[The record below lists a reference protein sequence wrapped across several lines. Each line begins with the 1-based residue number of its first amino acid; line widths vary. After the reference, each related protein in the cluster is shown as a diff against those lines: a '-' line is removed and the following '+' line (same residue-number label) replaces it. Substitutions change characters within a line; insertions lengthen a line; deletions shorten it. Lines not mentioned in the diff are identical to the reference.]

1 MSFGFRL
8 GWQPSA
14 ASPPSL
20 PFGSV
25 AFSQG
30 GAHALCRCVGEACI
44 ASSPSENGKRLQS
57 AAESWVAGTLGILAR
72 TNTLKSTGV
81 AYQCRVLDIKY
92 EEIVDALGVIP
103 PEDQRTAALVADV
116 SQATRWGKTRGPTA
130 AADIERAFGNLGTL
144 VHRLHCQAGGAADGG
159 LGDLGFQALA
169 RKVCSQL
176 TTTAEKKTAKA
187 SASSSKAES
196 ESFIIF
202 LHESVKE
209 VFTSFFSTLREQ
221 ARLRRH
227 FAVGPDGKQPLIDFA
242 AAVLEV
248 REVHLP
254 HRLREASERG
264 ALKRHE
270 QSDSH
275 KALLSRLSDLE
286 AAFKAGTAA
295 PTAGRPKKETPLKPT
310 RWGPTKADGDETA
323 DTDGVVSPIGGK
335 RQKPAAVTPSFE
347 AGSITSLYV
356 SDKDGKRDMPAGKFH
371 AVECFEYLAGQQFPK
386 SHSTQWPCT
395 WFSLVHSCKRDGT
408 DTGCSQCDSR
418 REAEKNGKAPNKLSA
433 ANWAKLKGACS
444 EKTAASLKGP

>member
-1 MSFGFRL
+1 M
-8 GWQPSA
+8 
-14 ASPPSL
+14 
-20 PFGSV
+20 
-25 AFSQG
+25 
-30 GAHALCRCVGEACI
+30 
-44 ASSPSENGKRLQS
+44 QS
-57 AAESWVAGTLGILAR
+57 AAESWVAGILGILAR

-144 VHRLHCQAGGAADGG
+144 LHRLHCQAGGAADGG

-176 TTTAEKKTAKA
+176 TTTGEKKTAKA

-209 VFTSFFSTLREQ
+209 VFTSFFATLREQ

-227 FAVGPDGKQPLIDFA
+227 FAVGTDGKQPLIDFA

-254 HRLREASERG
+254 HRLREATERG

-275 KALLSRLSDLE
+275 KALLSRLSDIE
-286 AAFKAGTAA
+286 AALKGKSLLST
-295 PTAGRPKKETPLKPT
+295 TDTSGIRPPKDKPKDRPT

-323 DTDGVVSPIGGK
+323 DTEGVTSPGGGK
-335 RQKPAAVTPSFE
+335 RQRPASVTPSFE
-347 AGSITSLYV
+347 AGSVTSLYV
-356 SDKDGKRDMPAGKFH
+356 SDKDGKRDMPAGRFH
-371 AVECFEYLAGQQFPK
+371 AVECFEHLAGQQFPRM
-386 SHSTQWPCT
+386 HSTQWPCT
-395 WFSLVHSCKRDGT
+395 WFSLVGSCKRDNT
-408 DTGCSQCDSR
+408 ENGCSQCDSR

-433 ANWAKLKGACS
+433 ANWAKLKGACT